1 MHMPKRNLF
10 AYICAT
16 LLGVCVILL
25 AFRGQFDDLLGNI
38 ILGIIGAT
46 PVVRDAARK
55 VGETKIGPAL
65 ELAMMAALLLA
76 CTAYLVDGSF
86 SPFLYFRF

>member
-16 LLGVCVILL
+16 GLGACIILL

-38 ILGIIGAT
+38 ILGIIGAGM
-46 PVVRDAARK
+46 VVSGIVTIIRHLREKKDSNR
-55 VGETKIGPAL
+55 
-65 ELAMMAALLLA
+65 
-76 CTAYLVDGSF
+76 
-86 SPFLYFRF
+86 

>member
-16 LLGVCVILL
+16 ALGACIILL

-38 ILGIIGAT
+38 ILGIIGAGM
-46 PVVRDAARK
+46 VVSG
-55 VGETKIGPAL
+55 VITI
-65 ELAMMAALLLA
+65 
-76 CTAYLVDGSF
+76 
-86 SPFLYFRF
+86 FRHLQEKSNNK

>member
-16 LLGVCVILL
+16 VLGAFVFLL

-38 ILGIIGAT
+38 ILAIIGAGM
-46 PVVRDAARK
+46 VVSGIITIIRHLREKKDANR
-55 VGETKIGPAL
+55 
-65 ELAMMAALLLA
+65 
-76 CTAYLVDGSF
+76 
-86 SPFLYFRF
+86 

>member
-16 LLGVCVILL
+16 GLGACIILL

-38 ILGIIGAT
+38 ILGNRAGDILLVQTYIKGDGRVKII
-46 PVVRDAARK
+46 
-55 VGETKIGPAL
+55 
-65 ELAMMAALLLA
+65 
-76 CTAYLVDGSF
+76 Y
-86 SPFLYFRF
+86 

>member
-38 ILGIIGAT
+38 ILGIIGAGM
-46 PVVRDAARK
+46 VVSG
-55 VGETKIGPAL
+55 VITI
-65 ELAMMAALLLA
+65 
-76 CTAYLVDGSF
+76 
-86 SPFLYFRF
+86 FRHLQEKSNNK

>member
-16 LLGVCVILL
+16 VLGAIVILL

-38 ILGIIGAT
+38 ILGIIGAGM
-46 PVVRDAARK
+46 VVSGIVTIIRHLRDKKANNR
-55 VGETKIGPAL
+55 
-65 ELAMMAALLLA
+65 
-76 CTAYLVDGSF
+76 
-86 SPFLYFRF
+86 

>member
-16 LLGVCVILL
+16 VLGAVVILL

-38 ILGIIGAT
+38 ILGIIGAGM
-46 PVVRDAARK
+46 VVSGIVTIIRHLREKKANNR
-55 VGETKIGPAL
+55 
-65 ELAMMAALLLA
+65 
-76 CTAYLVDGSF
+76 
-86 SPFLYFRF
+86 

>member
-16 LLGVCVILL
+16 VLGACIILL

-38 ILGIIGAT
+38 ILGIIGAGM
-46 PVVRDAARK
+46 VVSGVITILRHLK
-55 VGETKIGPAL
+55 EK
-65 ELAMMAALLLA
+65 
-76 CTAYLVDGSF
+76 SNNK
-86 SPFLYFRF
+86 

>member
-16 LLGVCVILL
+16 VLGAVVILL

-38 ILGIIGAT
+38 ILGIIGAGM
-46 PVVRDAARK
+46 VVS
-55 VGETKIGPAL
+55 G
-65 ELAMMAALLLA
+65 
-76 CTAYLVDGSF
+76 LVTI
-86 SPFLYFRF
+86 FRHLQEKSNNK

>member
-16 LLGVCVILL
+16 VLGAIVILL

-38 ILGIIGAT
+38 ILGIIGAGM
-46 PVVRDAARK
+46 VVSGIVTIIRHLREKKANNR
-55 VGETKIGPAL
+55 
-65 ELAMMAALLLA
+65 
-76 CTAYLVDGSF
+76 
-86 SPFLYFRF
+86 

>member
-16 LLGVCVILL
+16 GLGACIILL

-38 ILGIIGAT
+38 ILGIIGAGM
-46 PVVRDAARK
+46 VVSYAI
-55 VGETKIGPAL
+55 VI
-65 ELAMMAALLLA
+65 
-76 CTAYLVDGSF
+76 
-86 SPFLYFRF
+86 FRHLKAKKEQEK